1 MTSGQVRTVT
11 NSLDAGSILRRVS
24 TRWRAPALAAG
35 VIVVAGVCTLVL
47 PITRPQYDPYGW
59 LLWGREITNGSPPF
73 STVDYPSWKPLA
85 ALLTTP
91 IALAGSAAPT
101 VWLVVERALA
111 LAGLVLAY
119 VIGARLAGRAAG
131 LLAAIAVVLVSGWLL
146 GALDGHLEATTAL
159 LLLAAALLD
168 SQGRVGAAVAALS
181 LAGLARPDAWL
192 VLGVYLVVVVAERPR
207 RRWPLTLALV
217 AVAALWF
224 GGDAIGSGSA

>member
-11 NSLDAGSILRRVS
+11 NSLDASSILRRVS

-91 IALAGSAAPT
+91 IAL
-101 VWLVVERALA
+101 
-111 LAGLVLAY
+111 
-119 VIGARLAGRAAG
+119 
-131 LLAAIAVVLVSGWLL
+131 
-146 GALDGHLEATTAL
+146 
-159 LLLAAALLD
+159 
-168 SQGRVGAAVAALS
+168 
-181 LAGLARPDAWL
+181 
-192 VLGVYLVVVVAERPR
+192 
-207 RRWPLTLALV
+207 V

-224 GGDAIGSGSA
+224 GGDAIGSGSAFHGGGLSREAANARTTVRSGSPVLYALGLFAKGPLAILVPAAVAGFVIGLRRRERLILMLGLITLAWLAVDTALAATGYPADVRFVLPADVVASVLGAVGLVRVVREARVVRVRAAAVAAS